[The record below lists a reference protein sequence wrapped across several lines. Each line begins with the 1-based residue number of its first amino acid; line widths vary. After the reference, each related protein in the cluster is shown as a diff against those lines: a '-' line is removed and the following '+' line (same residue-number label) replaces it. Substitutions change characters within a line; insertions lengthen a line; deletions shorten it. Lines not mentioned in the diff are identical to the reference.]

1 MKLLL
6 TFLSSDFK
14 SEKVRKSQKSQN
26 NSENSEKNSEN
37 SEKNS
42 ENSEKNS
49 EMTSHDL
56 IHISWLKISQK

>member
-1 MKLLL
+1 VKLLL

-42 ENSEKNS
+42 E
-49 EMTSHDL
+49 MTSHDL
-56 IHISWLKISQK
+56 IHISWLKISQKRTQK

>member
-1 MKLLL
+1 MAELYTHVKLLL

-14 SEKVRKSQKSQN
+14 SEKVRKSQKSQKSQN
-26 NSENSEKNSEN
+26 NSEN

-56 IHISWLKISQK
+56 IHIS